1 MSGCQRFLHG
11 VHQSHGQQM
20 LEFALILPLVLLIV
34 MGIFAFGFIFNAQVT
49 LANAAAAGARV
60 GSVVNYAEYPVNGHQ
75 NTEIYQAIVQNM
87 SWLGMGQVQSITIY
101 QPNTDGTISGIKD
114 QINPANGALISGNFT
129 NYLRQ
134 SNTGL
139 GVEIVYA
146 QPVIVPVWYPVP
158 TGDGFVFKSSDTIQL
173 RVRESRRIE

>member
-1 MSGCQRFLHG
+1 MNRCKQCLDN
-11 VHQSHGQQM
+11 VNQTHGQQM

-49 LANAAAAGARV
+49 LANAAAAGARA
-60 GSVVNYAEYPVNGHQ
+60 GSVINYAEYDVNGHQ
-75 NTEIYQAIVQNM
+75 NAEIYQAIKTNM
-87 SWLGMGQVQSITIY
+87 SWLGMSRVQSITIY
-101 QPNTDGTISGIKD
+101 QPNPDGTISTYKD
-114 QINPANGALISGNFT
+114 QLNPATGALISGNFT

-139 GVEIVYA
+139 GVQIVYS

-158 TGDGFVFKSSDTIQL
+158 NGDGFLFKSSDTIQL
-173 RVRESRRIE
+173 SVRESRRIE